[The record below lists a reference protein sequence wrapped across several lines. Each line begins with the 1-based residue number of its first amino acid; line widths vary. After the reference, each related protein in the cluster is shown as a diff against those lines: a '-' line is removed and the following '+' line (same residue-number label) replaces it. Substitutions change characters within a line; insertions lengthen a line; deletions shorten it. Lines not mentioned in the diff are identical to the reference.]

1 MQPHLRWQQ
10 PQKKVKKKPQQR
22 CLLITIIT
30 EAEAIKAVVGE
41 PQGQEEHT
49 EDTDNLGEQLEY
61 TQTEHPRMHVH
72 NTNNTENKHSIAEN
86 RCLVRGFCMLQ
97 EKPKTPLQQQHEK

>member
-1 MQPHLRWQQ
+1 M
-10 PQKKVKKKPQQR
+10 
-22 CLLITIIT
+22 
-30 EAEAIKAVVGE
+30 VGE
-41 PQGQEEHT
+41 PHGQEEHI

-86 RCLVRGFCMLQ
+86 HCPVRGFHMLL
-97 EKPKTPLQQQHEK
+97 EKPKTPQQQHEKWTCSETQILDRYLLKLFWI